1 VTDYKILLVDDFEE
15 FRRFVSAVLKKRAE
29 FQLYQASDGEEAIQ
43 RAAEFQPDLVL
54 LDIRL
59 PRLNGIEAGRR
70 IREVS
75 PSSKIIFVSQES
87 SVDIVREAMELGA
100 YGYLWKSDAAV
111 ELLPA
116 VDAVLQGKL
125 FLSRRVSSLRIDK
138 THGEEPRGRL
148 RPKELSSL
156 RVEERET
163 RRIHEVAFHQDD
175 ASFVNDFAGFIEAAL
190 KASNPV
196 IVLATESHRDGIVQR
211 LEAHGWDI
219 TAAVQEGWYIS
230 LDTNETL
237 ATFMVNDWPDPARFL
252 RVAGDLITK
261 ASRTAK
267 EGHSKVA
274 VCGECA
280 PVLCRRGK
288 TEAAVEVEHLFNVL
302 ARRYQIETLCG
313 YVLGDFQRKE
323 DSRIFERVCAEH
335 SATRFPQGQMSWHV

>member
-15 FRRFVSAVLKKRAE
+15 FRRFVSAVLKKRTE
-29 FQLYQASDGEEAIQ
+29 FHLYQASDGEEAIQ
-43 RAAEFQPDLVL
+43 RAEELQPDLVL

-75 PSSKIIFVSQES
+75 PNSKIIFVSQES
-87 SVDIVREAMELGA
+87 SADIVHEAMELGA

-116 VDAVLQGKL
+116 VDAVLQGKQ
-125 FLSRRVSSLRIDK
+125 FLSRRLSSLRID
-138 THGEEPRGRL
+138 
-148 RPKELSSL
+148 
-156 RVEERET
+156 T
-163 RRIHEVAFHQDD
+163 RRIHEVAFHHDD

-196 IVLATESHRDGIVQR
+196 IVLATESHRGSIVRR
-211 LEAHGWDI
+211 LEARGWDI
-219 TAAVQEGWYIS
+219 TAAIQVGQYIS
-230 LDTNETL
+230 LDANETL

-302 ARRYQIETLCG
+302 ARRYQIDTLCG

-335 SATRFPQGQMSWHV
+335 SATRFPQGQMNWHV